1 MGGDIGSDLVVEAV
15 GLTKRFGRRTV
26 VDHVDLSVPRGC
38 AFGYLGPNG
47 AGKTTTIRMLL
58 GLTSV
63 DEGGI
68 RVLGHPVPDERSAA
82 LARVGAMVEEP
93 KFLDH
98 LSGRRNLE
106 IVAAVRE
113 PEAADRIDAAMERV
127 GLRDRAHDRV
137 GKYSTGMRQRL
148 GVARCLLAN
157 PELLILD
164 EPANGLD
171 PAGIQEL
178 RSMIRALVEEGR
190 TVMLSSHLLDEV
202 EKVCDIIA
210 ILDRG
215 RVVAQGPISEL
226 AAAGARSLVVRSSD
240 PGVALTILAGH
251 SAVQAVQED
260 GHGVRAG
267 LGSVSDDEARGV
279 AADLTRRMVEAG
291 IEVYGIDLPTPTLE
305 ERFLEITHRIQ
316 EEVPA

>member
-1 MGGDIGSDLVVEAV
+1 MGGDIGSDLVVEAI

-58 GLTSV
+58 GLTSA
-63 DEGGI
+63 DEGGM

-93 KFLDH
+93 KFFDH

-113 PEAADRIDAAMERV
+113 PDAKGRIDGAMERV

-137 GKYSTGMRQRL
+137 GRYSTGMRQRL
-148 GVARCLLAN
+148 GVARCLLAD

-171 PAGIQEL
+171 PPGIKWMRELL
-178 RSMIRALVEEGR
+178 RSEAARGRAVLV
-190 TVMLSSHLLDEV
+190 SSHLLSEV
-202 EKVCDIIA
+202 SQSVDDVVVISRGELRASGPLEQVLGQA
-210 ILDRG
+210 EGGVTRVRARDRDALG
-215 RVVAQGPISEL
+215 RALSGAGLAYEADDSGALLVRGAAPETIGEAANEQRVALSEL
-226 AAAGARSLVVRSSD
+226 VGVGRSL
-240 PGVALTILAGH
+240 
-251 SAVQAVQED
+251 
-260 GHGVRAG
+260 
-267 LGSVSDDEARGV
+267 
-279 AADLTRRMVEAG
+279 
-291 IEVYGIDLPTPTLE
+291 
-305 ERFLEITHRIQ
+305 
-316 EEVPA
+316 EEVFFELTGSEEEE

>member
-1 MGGDIGSDLVVEAV
+1 MGGDIGSDLVVEVV

-58 GLTSV
+58 GLTSA
-63 DEGGI
+63 DEGGM
-68 RVLGHPVPDERSAA
+68 RVLGHAVPDERSSA

-113 PEAADRIDAAMERV
+113 PEAMGRIDGAMERV

-148 GVARCLLAN
+148 GVARCLLAD
-157 PELLILD
+157 PKLLILD

-171 PAGIQEL
+171 PGGIQEL
-178 RSMIRALVEEGR
+178 RSMIRALVDEGR

-202 EKVCDIIA
+202 EKVCDIAA

-240 PGVALTILAGH
+240 PGTALTILAGH
-251 SAVQAVQED
+251 GAIQAVQED
-260 GHGVRAG
+260 GHGVRAQ
-267 LGSVSDDEARGV
+267 LGSVSDDEARAL
-279 AADLTRRMVEAG
+279 AADLNRRMVEAG
-291 IEVYGIDLPTPTLE
+291 IEVYGIDLPTATLE